1 MQTALTHKKI
11 HIQPIYLVLERR
23 ANQSIHYVAS
33 YPEMQDILWTKNMM
47 VFQIS
52 QDVCKV
58 SKISSLLLDQFRY
71 Q

>member
-11 HIQPIYLVLERR
+11 YIQPIYLVLERR

-33 YPEMQDILWTKNMM
+33 YPEMQEIYGQKERE

-58 SKISSLLLDQFRY
+58 SKISSLFLDKFRY